1 MMANYVF
8 NYKVWRGDQWIVNYV
23 WKLILLSIIEKEDHC
38 IDLYIYLFNTDDNH
52 RLSLAA
58 AAGKR

>member
-1 MMANYVF
+1 MCKNSIILKF
-8 NYKVWRGDQWIVNYV
+8 WRGDQWIDN
-23 WKLILLSIIEKEDHC
+23 KLTRLSIIEKEDHC